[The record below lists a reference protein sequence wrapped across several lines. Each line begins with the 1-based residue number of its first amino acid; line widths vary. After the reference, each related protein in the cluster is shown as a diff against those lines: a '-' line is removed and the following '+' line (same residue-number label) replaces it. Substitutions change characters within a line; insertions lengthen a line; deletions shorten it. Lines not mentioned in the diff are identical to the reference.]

1 MKKILLIG
9 KSNRTYDL
17 RSLLSGDYD
26 ITIAE
31 SVEEIDTAFQDVSAV
46 IIDSELAL
54 KNDFSFL
61 KQERK
66 KGTLVFTPLI
76 VITDNPQTDEELKC
90 LSYDVV
96 DFLPTPFRKLTVIN
110 RIENAI
116 RIKDSA
122 SFYEIE
128 RMLKALPSNIYLKDA
143 EGRYIFATHYWHHI
157 DHSSDPDWTIR
168 GKTDVDIRK
177 DKENAQIAMEKD
189 LDIIRTGKGTSY
201 LIEINTDG
209 KQEFFNVF
217 KEPVRD
223 RDGNISGIVGL
234 INNVTEHETI
244 KRQWQSAAIMDGMTG
259 LFNRREIQ
267 LQIERAITDSRQNN
281 TVFSV
286 VMLDIDNFKQVNDC
300 YGHKTGDNV
309 IIALAD
315 ILKNNMGDKF
325 SAGRWG
331 GEEFMILLRDT
342 EISPAFYIAES
353 IRKSFE
359 NIEFP
364 DIRPQTVSVGV
375 TQLKESDTSDTLC
388 MRVDDGLYKAK
399 KRGKNCVVVV
409 Y

>member
-325 SAGRWG
+325 SNI
-331 GEEFMILLRDT
+331 FKK
-342 EISPAFYIAES
+342 ISDYIYRRVKYKS
-353 IRKSFE
+353 INYSA
-359 NIEFP
+359 
-364 DIRPQTVSVGV
+364 D
-375 TQLKESDTSDTLC
+375 
-388 MRVDDGLYKAK
+388 
-399 KRGKNCVVVV
+399 KN
-409 Y
+409 